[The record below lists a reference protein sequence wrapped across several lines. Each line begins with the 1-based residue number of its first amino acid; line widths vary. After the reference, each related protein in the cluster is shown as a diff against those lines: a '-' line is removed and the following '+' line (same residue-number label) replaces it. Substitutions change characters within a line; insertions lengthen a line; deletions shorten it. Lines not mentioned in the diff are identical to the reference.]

1 MDVNGLR
8 NWPLMD
14 RAALGFAR
22 EGEDAPRDVAWEAP
36 GQGGCAGLRLA
47 RRQAAPELAE
57 DLSWARS
64 QAARPSPVCDPA
76 GSWAWWDG
84 AGLRSGGFRPGSA
97 PIPLPEEVPP
107 GAPRPDDLAFGTDDV
122 LYVARNGA
130 VTLIDR
136 RERWAPA
143 RVAHPEFE
151 VRRLAPAPEG
161 GAWALDRGRGQVAR
175 LLGRPLRVSGARPA
189 PSGAVFQPVEPNPDP
204 PRLIPLPGA
213 RLPAGREAALIA
225 GSPGGRLALVAWR
238 EGGQPAELWELVETR
253 LILRFAFEGARRPIS
268 AAWVGETSLAL
279 IVSSGEA
286 PGPQALVYE
295 VDAATSSPGLARPL
309 GAVHRVLS
317 PALPAFCNALDATP
331 RYLAADDGAPEPAA
345 LRALRPL
352 SFASFARRGAARP
365 GVLDGGADGFV
376 WHRAAFEAE
385 VPEGTGAILW
395 ALASEDP
402 APPPAPGA
410 PDAPDWAAHLIGRA
424 GAAEVP
430 PDAPRAAAS
439 SRASEPEHHPGALE
453 DGLPHTLLLQHAGRA
468 VRRLSGRFLH
478 LRLELLGDGRSTPRI
493 ASLRLLG
500 GRFSYRDRYL
510 PAMFHETLS
519 GAEAAAP
526 GPATPPDFMER
537 LLALFESRFTEIED
551 RIAAAWLLT
560 DPAATPDDALPWLA
574 SWVGIPETPGEAP
587 ARLRERLKA
596 APWTARLHGTAGGVL
611 AALELAT
618 GGIAVTGAP
627 IDPLGE
633 APAPGALALA
643 RDGDAAHR
651 VLTLGLADPRN
662 GGEAAFLYGGAVTGG
677 EIVMVEGFRLRR
689 SFATILGADLSDRDN
704 PLTLG
709 GEPSGNSIVGDTLI
723 LGGRRARRLL
733 DALTS
738 TRPRG
743 RRQTEAFLDRLAHR
757 ALILVRESASTRDI
771 ARLEEVARAAA
782 PAHVALEVLPVD
794 RPLRVAV
801 ASLVGIDTYLAAPE
815 PARPARLDH
824 RTRLADGDVIAGAGR
839 LDARAEGPAPRP
851 PLAALDGP
859 AFVGLG
865 REFRLSSARST
876 AFGGRDIAR
885 SIFLWD

>member
-14 RAALGFAR
+14 RAALGLAR
-22 EGEDAPRDVAWEAP
+22 EGALAPRDVAWEA
-36 GQGGCAGLRLA
+36 GCAGLRLA
-47 RRQAAPELAE
+47 RRQGAPALSE
-57 DLSWARS
+57 DVAWARS
-64 QAARPSPVCDPA
+64 AAAEPSPVCDPA

-84 AGLRSGGFRPGSA
+84 ERVQTGGFRPGSA
-97 PIPLPEEVPP
+97 PLPLPEEIPP
-107 GAPRPDDLAFGTDDV
+107 GVLRPDDLAFAVDDV
-122 LYVARNGA
+122 LLVARNGA
-130 VTLIDR
+130 ATLIDR

-143 RVAHPEFE
+143 RVAHPDFD
-151 VRRLAPAPEG
+151 VRRLAPAADG
-161 GAWALDRGRGQVAR
+161 GAWALDRARRQVAR
-175 LLGRPLRVSGARPA
+175 LLGAPLRIGGARPA
-189 PSGAVFQPVEPNPDP
+189 PADEAFRPVEPNPDP
-204 PRLIPLPGA
+204 PRLVPLPGA
-213 RLPAGREAALIA
+213 RLPAGHEAMLIA
-225 GSPGGRLALVAWR
+225 ASAGGRVAVIAWR
-238 EGGQPAELWELVETR
+238 GGGRPAELWELAEGR
-253 LILRFAFEGARRPIS
+253 LVLRFAMEGVRRPFS
-268 AAWVGETSLAL
+268 MAWVGEASVAVM
-279 IVSSGEA
+279 VSQGEA
-286 PGPQALVYE
+286 VGPQALVYE
-295 VDAATSSPGLARPL
+295 VDAALSGEGLSRPL

-317 PALPAFCNALDATP
+317 PALPAFCNARDATP
-331 RYLAADDGAPEPAA
+331 RYLAGEAGAPAS

-352 SFASFARRGAARP
+352 SFASFARRGATRAA
-365 GVLDGGADGFV
+365 VMDGGADGVV

-385 VPEGTGAILW
+385 VPDGTGAILW
-395 ALASEDP
+395 AHASEDP
-402 APPPAPGA
+402 TPPPAPGA
-410 PDAPDWAAHLIGRA
+410 PDAPDWAPHLIGRA
-424 GAAEVP
+424 GAAEVA
-430 PDAPRAAAS
+430 PDAPRAAPTA
-439 SRASEPEHHPGALE
+439 RASEPDFHPGALE
-453 DGLPHTLLLQHAGRA
+453 DGLPHVLLLQRPGRA
-468 VRRLSGRFLH
+468 VRRLAGRFLH
-478 LRLELLGDGRSTPRI
+478 LHLELIGDGRATPRL
-493 ASLRLLG
+493 ASLRMLG

-519 GAEAAAP
+519 GAEAAVP

-574 SWVGIPETPGEAP
+574 AWVGIPEIPGEAP
-587 ARLRERLKA
+587 HRMRERLKA

-633 APAPGALALA
+633 PPAPGALALA
-643 RDGDAAHR
+643 RDGEAAHR

-662 GGEAAFLYGGAVTGG
+662 GGEAAFLFGGAVTGG

-689 SFATILGADLSDRDN
+689 SFATILGADLTDRDN

-723 LGGRRARRLL
+723 LGDRRAKRLL
-733 DALTS
+733 NALTS
-738 TRPRG
+738 TTPRG
-743 RRQTEAFLDRLAHR
+743 RRQVEAFLDRLAHR
-757 ALILVRESASTRDI
+757 ALVLVRESASTRDVE
-771 ARLEEVARAAA
+771 RLAEVARAEA
-782 PAHVALEVLPVD
+782 PAHVEVEVLPVD

-801 ASLVGIDTYLAAPE
+801 ASLVGIDTYLAPPE
-815 PARPARLDH
+815 PTRPARLDR

-851 PLAALDGP
+851 PVAVLDGP

-876 AFGGRDIAR
+876 AFGGRDVAR